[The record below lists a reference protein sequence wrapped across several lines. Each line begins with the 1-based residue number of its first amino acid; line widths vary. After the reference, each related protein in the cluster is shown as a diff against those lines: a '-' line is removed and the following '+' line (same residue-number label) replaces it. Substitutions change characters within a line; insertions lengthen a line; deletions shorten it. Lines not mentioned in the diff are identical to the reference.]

1 VVIKLDNNV
10 IYKCTACGK
19 SFTVTISN
27 ARYPGGKERESINCP
42 WCGAENGSEVT
53 SGIITTQKVD
63 TEGGV
68 NQ

>member
-1 VVIKLDNNV
+1 MDNNV

-27 ARYPGGKERESINCP
+27 ARYPSGKKRESIDFP

-53 SGIITTQKVD
+53 SGIITTHKVV
-63 TEGGV
+63 TEVGV

>member
-1 VVIKLDNNV
+1 MLNNG
-10 IYKCTACGK
+10 IYKCIACGK
-19 SFTVTISN
+19 RFAVTISN
-27 ARYPGGKERESINCP
+27 AGYPGGKERESINCP

-53 SGIITTQKVD
+53 SGIITTQKVV